1 MDKTLTEENLVITK
15 DWNEEYTKVVC
26 DGLIKYNRKNARPL
40 DEQWSEIINL
50 ILKTKD
56 NKVVGGIMCNMF
68 MYSLYIDVLWI
79 DEKCRGNDFGSK
91 LITEAENIAKEKGCI
106 LADTCTFSYQAPDF
120 YVKCGY
126 EIYGILEGYP
136 DGIKKYH
143 LKKVLKK

>member
-1 MDKTLTEENLVITK
+1 MNDYLLEENLVILK
-15 DWNEEYTKVVC
+15 DWTEEDTKAVC
-26 DGLIKYNRKNARPL
+26 DGLIKYNRKSSRPL

-79 DEKCRGNDFGSK
+79 DEKYRGHDYGSK
-91 LITEAENIAKEKGCI
+91 LIAEAEKIAKEKGCI
-106 LADTCTFSYQAPDF
+106 LADTLTFSYQAPDF

-126 EIYGILEGYP
+126 EIYGILDGYP
-136 DGIKKYH
+136 EGIKKYL
-143 LKKVLKK
+143 LKKVLK